1 MCNGL
6 MYLHDEYDRDD
17 YSDINAVYAVDQDG
31 DLYDMNDLN
40 DSIPNDDDALEEWY
54 GILFVSP

>member
-1 MCNGL
+1 